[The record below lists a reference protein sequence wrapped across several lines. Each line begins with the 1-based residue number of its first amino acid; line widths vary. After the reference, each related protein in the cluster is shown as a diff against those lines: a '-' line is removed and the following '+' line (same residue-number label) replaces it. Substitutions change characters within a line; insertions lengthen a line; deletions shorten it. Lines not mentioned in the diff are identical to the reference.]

1 MSAVAERPIVYDVG
15 MNAGEDIPY
24 YVKKGYRV
32 VGIEANPDLAQ
43 QVSEQY
49 APLIEGG
56 DVTVLNVGVGPE
68 PGRLPFYIHQN
79 KSGLSSF
86 VLPQDGR
93 GTWRSVE
100 VEVRRLSDVIAEHGT
115 PAFVKIDVEGV
126 DHEIVLE
133 LLSSGIRPPMLSV
146 EVHRLD
152 ALCSVVAMG
161 YQEMQ
166 FVNCSKI
173 GQSGRSTPV
182 RTLSGEVTEHSFP
195 VHSAGPFGDDL
206 TGQWL
211 SAEAGVLE
219 WFAKRLVLG
228 SGWYDVHARYPAA
241 EAVNG
246 SDVRTVAPPMHA
258 SAAISEVA
266 RDALRRATKRRG

>member
-1 MSAVAERPIVYDVG
+1 MSAVAERPVVYDVG

-49 APLIEGG
+49 APLVESGE
-56 DVTVLNVGVGPE
+56 VTVVNVGVGAQA
-68 PGRLPFYIHQN
+68 GRLPFHIHLN

-86 VLPQDGR
+86 ALPADGR
-93 GTWRSVE
+93 GTWRTVD
-100 VEVRRLSDVIAEHGT
+100 VEVRKLSDVIAEHGE
-115 PAFVKIDVEGV
+115 PAFVKIDVEGI

-133 LLSSGIRPPMLSV
+133 LLASGIRPPMLSV

-152 ALCSVVAMG
+152 ALCAVVAMG

-166 FVNCSKI
+166 FVNCSRI
-173 GQSGRSTPV
+173 GQTGKPTTV
-182 RTLSGEVTEHSFP
+182 HTVGGGVEQHTFP

-211 SAEAGVLE
+211 SAEAAVLE

-228 SGWYDVHARYPAA
+228 SGWYDVHARHPGSD
-241 EAVNG
+241 AVNG
-246 SDVRTVAPPMHA
+246 AGVRTVDAPMHA

-266 RDALRRATKRRG
+266 RDAVRRVVQRRG